1 MSEKNQINNSNS
13 NIDKKLLENNPVM
26 GSLMVPIAIVL
37 VGALI
42 IFGVTKMLSNDHS
55 YKDLVHEMKS
65 KTFGNKWIAA
75 LELSKV
81 ISAGAV
87 EEQDIPWLV
96 ENLKDV
102 YQSSVDPR
110 TRDFVVVA
118 IGALANEKGL
128 PVIDHA
134 LKDTKNPE
142 INFHAMVALSKMP
155 KGISFDWT
163 TVKSFLSKN
172 DAALVQVTILTLAT
186 HQVDGTEHIILP
198 LLKSDLGFSVRY
210 AAATALIAYQNDQA
224 ITTINEILFLDDAS
238 LGKKL
243 TVQEI
248 SGLKYNVLT
257 ALKRYEWKKLAP
269 SVEKMINIEKD
280 IKVVS
285 LAKEVL
291 NSLK

>member
-1 MSEKNQINNSNS
+1 MSEKNQNTKL
-13 NIDKKLLENNPVM
+13 DKKLLESNPVM

-87 EEQDIPWLV
+87 KEEDIPWLV
-96 ENLKDV
+96 TNLRDIYKTT
-102 YQSSVDPR
+102 VDPR
-110 TRDFVVVA
+110 TRDFIVVA
-118 IGALANEKGL
+118 IGALGNEGGL
-128 PVIDHA
+128 PVLEHA
-134 LKDTKNPE
+134 LQTNNPE

-155 KGISFDWT
+155 KGISFKWDL
-163 TVKSFLSKN
+163 VKSYIEKN
-172 DAALVQVTILTLAT
+172 DAAMVQVTILTLAT
-186 HQVDGTEHIILP
+186 HEVDGTEDLFIKRLN
-198 LLKSDLGFSVRY
+198 SDLGFSVRY
-210 AAATALIAYQNDQA
+210 AAATALIAYKNDQA
-224 ITTINEILFLDDAS
+224 IPTVNEILNLNDES

-248 SGLKYNVLT
+248 SGLKFNVLT
-257 ALKRYEWKKLAP
+257 ALRRAEWKKMAP

>member
-1 MSEKNQINNSNS
+1 MSEKNQNTKL
-13 NIDKKLLENNPVM
+13 DKKLLESNPVM

-87 EEQDIPWLV
+87 KEEDIPWLV
-96 ENLKDV
+96 TNLRDIYKTT
-102 YQSSVDPR
+102 VDPR
-110 TRDFVVVA
+110 TRDFIVVA
-118 IGALANEKGL
+118 IGALGNEGGL
-128 PVIDHA
+128 PVLEHA
-134 LKDTKNPE
+134 LQTNNPE

-155 KGISFDWT
+155 KGISFKWDL
-163 TVKSFLSKN
+163 VKSFIEKN
-172 DAALVQVTILTLAT
+172 DAAMVQVTILTLAT
-186 HQVDGTEHIILP
+186 HEVDGTEDLFIKRLN
-198 LLKSDLGFSVRY
+198 SDLGFSVRY
-210 AAATALIAYQNDQA
+210 AAATALIAYKNDQA
-224 ITTINEILFLDDAS
+224 IPTVNEILNLNDES

-248 SGLKYNVLT
+248 SGLKFNVLT
-257 ALKRYEWKKLAP
+257 ALRRAEWKKMAP

>member
-1 MSEKNQINNSNS
+1 MSEKNQNTKL
-13 NIDKKLLENNPVM
+13 DKKLLESNPVM

-87 EEQDIPWLV
+87 KEEDIPWLV
-96 ENLKDV
+96 TNLRDIYKTT
-102 YQSSVDPR
+102 VDPR
-110 TRDFVVVA
+110 TRDFIVVA
-118 IGALANEKGL
+118 IGALGHEGGL
-128 PVIDHA
+128 PVLEHA
-134 LKDTKNPE
+134 LQTNNPE

-155 KGISFDWT
+155 KGISFDWSI
-163 TVKSFLSKN
+163 VKSFIEKN
-172 DAALVQVTILTLAT
+172 DAAMVQVTILTLAT
-186 HQVDGTEHIILP
+186 HNVDGTEDLFIKRLN
-198 LLKSDLGFSVRY
+198 SDLGFSVRY
-210 AAATALIAYQNDQA
+210 AAATALIAYKSDEA
-224 ITTINEILFLDDAS
+224 IPTVNEILALNDES

-248 SGLKYNVLT
+248 SGLKFNVLT
-257 ALKRYEWKKLAP
+257 ALKRANWKKMAP
-269 SVEKMINIEKD
+269 SVEEMINIEKD

>member
-1 MSEKNQINNSNS
+1 MSEKNQSNKL
-13 NIDKKLLENNPVM
+13 DKKLLESNPVM

-81 ISAGAV
+81 ISAGAI
-87 EEQDIPWLV
+87 EEEDIPWVV

-102 YQSSVDPR
+102 YRTSVDPR

-118 IGALANEKGL
+118 IGALGNEGGL
-128 PVIDHA
+128 PVLESA
-134 LKDTKNPE
+134 LKDKNHPE

-155 KGISFDWT
+155 KGILFNWDL
-163 TVKSFLSKN
+163 VKSFLGRD
-172 DAALVQVTILTLAT
+172 DAALTQVTILTLAT
-186 HQVDGTEHIILP
+186 HEVKDTENLFVDQ
-198 LLKSDLGFSVRY
+198 LKSELGFTVRY
-210 AAATALIAYQNDQA
+210 AAATALIAYKNDEA
-224 ITTINEILFLDDAS
+224 KNTINEILMLNDES
-238 LGKKL
+238 LGKRL

-248 SGLKYNVLT
+248 RGLKYNVLT
-257 ALKRYEWKKLAP
+257 ALKKYGWNEMSP

>member
-1 MSEKNQINNSNS
+1 MSEKNQNTKL
-13 NIDKKLLENNPVM
+13 DKKLLESNPVM

-87 EEQDIPWLV
+87 KEEDIPWLV
-96 ENLKDV
+96 TNLRDIYKTT
-102 YQSSVDPR
+102 VDPR
-110 TRDFVVVA
+110 TRDFIVVA
-118 IGALANEKGL
+118 IGALGNEGGL
-128 PVIDHA
+128 PVLEHA
-134 LKDTKNPE
+134 LQADNPE

-155 KGISFDWT
+155 KGISFKWDL
-163 TVKSFLSKN
+163 VKKFIEKN
-172 DAALVQVTILTLAT
+172 DAAMVQVTILTLAT
-186 HQVDGTEHIILP
+186 HEVDSTEDLFTKS
-198 LLKSDLGFSVRY
+198 LNSDLGFSVRY
-210 AAATALIAYQNDQA
+210 AAATALIAYKNDQA
-224 ITTINEILFLDDAS
+224 IATINEILNLNDES

-248 SGLKYNVLT
+248 SGLKFNVLT
-257 ALKRYEWKKLAP
+257 ALRRAGWKKMAP

>member
-1 MSEKNQINNSNS
+1 MSEKNQNNKL
-13 NIDKKLLENNPVM
+13 DKKLLESNPVM

-81 ISAGAV
+81 ISAGAI
-87 EEQDIPWLV
+87 EEEDIPWVV

-102 YQSSVDPR
+102 YRTSVDPR

-118 IGALANEKGL
+118 IGALGNEGGL
-128 PVIDHA
+128 PVLESA
-134 LKDTKNPE
+134 LKDKNHPE

-155 KGISFDWT
+155 KGILFNWDL
-163 TVKSFLSKN
+163 VKSFLGRD
-172 DAALVQVTILTLAT
+172 DAALTQVTILTLAT
-186 HQVDGTEHIILP
+186 HEVKDTENLFVDQ
-198 LLKSDLGFSVRY
+198 LKSELGFTVRY
-210 AAATALIAYQNDQA
+210 AAATALIAYKNDEA
-224 ITTINEILFLDDAS
+224 KKTINEILMLNDES
-238 LGKKL
+238 LGKRL

-248 SGLKYNVLT
+248 RGLKYNVLT
-257 ALKRYEWKKLAP
+257 ALKKYGWNEMSP

>member
-1 MSEKNQINNSNS
+1 MSEKNQNTKL
-13 NIDKKLLENNPVM
+13 DKKLLESNPVM

-87 EEQDIPWLV
+87 KEEDIPWLV
-96 ENLKDV
+96 TNLRDIYKTT
-102 YQSSVDPR
+102 VDPR
-110 TRDFVVVA
+110 TRDFIVVA
-118 IGALANEKGL
+118 IGALGNEGGL
-128 PVIDHA
+128 PVLEHA
-134 LKDTKNPE
+134 LQTNNPE

-155 KGISFDWT
+155 KGISFNWDL
-163 TVKSFLSKN
+163 VKSFIDKD
-172 DAALVQVTILTLAT
+172 DAAMVQVTILTLAT
-186 HQVDGTEHIILP
+186 HEVDGTEDLFIKRLN
-198 LLKSDLGFSVRY
+198 SDLGFSVRY
-210 AAATALIAYQNDQA
+210 AAATALIAYKNDQA
-224 ITTINEILFLDDAS
+224 VATVIEILNLNDES

-248 SGLKYNVLT
+248 SGLKFNVLT
-257 ALKRYEWKKLAP
+257 ALRRAEWKKMAP

>member
-1 MSEKNQINNSNS
+1 MSEKNQNTKL
-13 NIDKKLLENNPVM
+13 DKKLLESNPVM

-87 EEQDIPWLV
+87 KEEDIPWLV
-96 ENLKDV
+96 TNLRDIYKTT
-102 YQSSVDPR
+102 VDPR
-110 TRDFVVVA
+110 TRDFIVVA
-118 IGALANEKGL
+118 IGALGNEGGL
-128 PVIDHA
+128 PVLEHA
-134 LKDTKNPE
+134 LQTNNPE

-155 KGISFDWT
+155 KGISFKWDL
-163 TVKSFLSKN
+163 VKSYIEKN
-172 DAALVQVTILTLAT
+172 DAAMVQVTILTLAT
-186 HQVDGTEHIILP
+186 HEVDGTEDLFIKRLN
-198 LLKSDLGFSVRY
+198 SDLGFSVRY
-210 AAATALIAYQNDQA
+210 AAATALIAYKNDQA
-224 ITTINEILFLDDAS
+224 IPTVNEILNLNDES

-248 SGLKYNVLT
+248 SGLKFNVLT
-257 ALKRYEWKKLAP
+257 ALRRAEWKKMAP
-269 SVEKMINIEKD
+269 SVEEMINIEKD

>member
-186 HQVDGTEHIILP
+186 HQVDGTEDIILP

-257 ALKRYEWKKLAP
+257 ALKRYEWNKLAP

>member
-1 MSEKNQINNSNS
+1 MSEKNQSNKL
-13 NIDKKLLENNPVM
+13 DKKLLESNPVM

-81 ISAGAV
+81 ISAGAI
-87 EEQDIPWLV
+87 EEEDIPWVV

-102 YQSSVDPR
+102 YRTSVDPR

-118 IGALANEKGL
+118 IGALGNEGGL
-128 PVIDHA
+128 PVLESA
-134 LKDTKNPE
+134 LKDKNHPE

-155 KGISFDWT
+155 KGILFNWDL
-163 TVKSFLSKN
+163 VKSFLGRD
-172 DAALVQVTILTLAT
+172 DAALTQVTILTLAT
-186 HQVDGTEHIILP
+186 HEVKDTENLFVDQ
-198 LLKSDLGFSVRY
+198 LKSELGFTVRY
-210 AAATALIAYQNDQA
+210 AAATALIAYKNDEA
-224 ITTINEILFLDDAS
+224 KKTINEILMLNDES
-238 LGKKL
+238 LGKRL

-248 SGLKYNVLT
+248 RGLKYNVLT
-257 ALKRYEWKKLAP
+257 ALKKYGWNEMSP

>member
-1 MSEKNQINNSNS
+1 MSEKNQSNK
-13 NIDKKLLENNPVM
+13 IDKKLLESNPVM

-55 YKDLVHEMKS
+55 YKDLVHEMRS
-65 KTFGNKWIAA
+65 KAFGNKWIAA

-87 EEQDIPWLV
+87 EEEDIPWLV

-102 YQSSVDPR
+102 YATSVDPR

-118 IGALANEKGL
+118 IGALGNEGGL
-128 PVIDHA
+128 PVLESA
-134 LKDTKNPE
+134 LKEDKPE

-155 KGISFDWT
+155 KGILFNWEL
-163 TVKSFLSKN
+163 VKSFLNKN
-172 DAALVQVTILTLAT
+172 DAALEQVTILTLAT
-186 HQVDGTEHIILP
+186 HEVKGTEDLFVKK
-198 LLKSDLGFSVRY
+198 LQSELGFSVRY
-210 AAATALIAYQNDQA
+210 AAATALIAFKNNEARKTVD
-224 ITTINEILFLDDAS
+224 EILMLNDTS

-248 SGLKYNVLT
+248 RGLKYNVLT
-257 ALKRYEWKKLAP
+257 ALKKYGWSDMAP

>member
-1 MSEKNQINNSNS
+1 MSEKNQSNKL
-13 NIDKKLLENNPVM
+13 DKKLLESNPVM

-81 ISAGAV
+81 ISAGAI
-87 EEQDIPWLV
+87 EEEDIPWVV

-102 YQSSVDPR
+102 YRTSVDPR

-118 IGALANEKGL
+118 IGALGNEGGL
-128 PVIDHA
+128 PVLESA
-134 LKDTKNPE
+134 LKDKNHPE

-155 KGISFDWT
+155 KGILFNWDL
-163 TVKSFLSKN
+163 VKSFLGRD
-172 DAALVQVTILTLAT
+172 DAALTQVTILTLAT
-186 HQVDGTEHIILP
+186 HEVKDTENLFVDQ
-198 LLKSDLGFSVRY
+198 LKSELGFTVRY
-210 AAATALIAYQNDQA
+210 AAATALIAYKNDEA
-224 ITTINEILFLDDAS
+224 KKTINEILMLNDES
-238 LGKKL
+238 LGKRL

-248 SGLKYNVLT
+248 RGLKYNVLT
-257 ALKRYEWKKLAP
+257 ALKKYGWNEMSP
-269 SVEKMINIEKD
+269 SVEEMINIEKD